1 MGKRILLVDDEP
13 LILKGLKYTLE
24 QDGYETDTAVDGQE
38 ALDKFFSGVYDLV
51 LLDVMLPKVDGL
63 SVCQRIRETSSVPI
77 IMLTA
82 KGEDM
87 DKILGLEYGADDYM
101 TKPFNILEVRAR
113 FAPCCAAQGDTS
125 CRSRKSSACMIWRS
139 TSSSAPSPSAER
151 KYA

>member
-63 SVCQRIRETSSVPI
+63 SVLPAHPQNIQCADYCRPPRARIWTKSSVWN
-77 IMLTA
+77 TA
-82 KGEDM
+82 R
-87 DKILGLEYGADDYM
+87 
-101 TKPFNILEVRAR
+101 T
-113 FAPCCAAQGDTS
+113 T
-125 CRSRKSSACMIWRS
+125 
-139 TSSSAPSPSAER
+139 T
-151 KYA
+151 